1 MRRFLI
7 FDANSLIYRCYHALP
22 PLNAPDGA
30 PVNAIYGLAN
40 ILLKMWREGRPDFAA
55 AMFDRPEPT
64 FREEKYKAY
73 KAERP
78 SMPDDLVP
86 QIPRTKE
93 LFELFGIRTFDLKT
107 YEADDLIGTLVEK
120 FKKEKDVQFVIF
132 SGDADE
138 FQLVDDGRVVVEMF
152 KKGISETAVY
162 NTQAV
167 LERYGVSPAQFVD
180 YKGLVGD
187 PSDNIPG
194 ISGIGPKTAAELL
207 REYGSIEGI
216 YMKISPTTR
225 GFAKLEGKKNDA
237 LFSKELATIRRDA
250 PIEFGALS
258 ELAVPPLDRE
268 KLVAEFSR
276 LGFQSIVKRLAAS
289 PVPAREQNEAP
300 EAKRAQQL
308 DEKNLLFI
316 EGAPS
321 ALSDKELA
329 SKKVK
334 IGFEFKEGLKALW
347 RSGRDMAPPYA
358 DLGVGLWLLDSD
370 LKDYRPETVGQ
381 KFFRESWSGTAE
393 ELKRAYRFLLTELDR
408 NGLRRIFE
416 ELEMPLLRVLAEM
429 ERRGIRLERA
439 RLRVLQS
446 ELDRE
451 LAEIVR
457 TIYALA
463 GQAVNLNSPK
473 QLSALLFDKLG
484 LVPTGIKKMKSGAR
498 ATDIETLESLKGV
511 HPIVEQLIRYREL
524 FKVKSTY
531 VEPTLK
537 LLDKE
542 GRLHT
547 VFVQTG
553 TATGRLSSR
562 EPNLQNIP
570 QETVWAKKLRESFV
584 AEKGFSLVAFDY
596 SQIELRVLADVT
608 QDPLLLEAFRR
619 GEDVHILTA
628 SKVFKKSLGDVLP
641 AERRLAKTL
650 NFGIIFGMGA
660 DAFGKTAGIP
670 REEARKLIE
679 EYFLTFKGVRAW
691 HEEIKE
697 KARQGGAVTTKTG
710 RRRVFSAQAAFSPRL
725 QAEIDRMAI
734 NMPIQGYEADI
745 VKQAMLDVRDELM
758 RRGLWDKEARLLLS
772 IHDELLFEIADD
784 IIKKIVPA
792 VRERMERAAV
802 LAVPLIVTV
811 RSGPSWGELEPY
823 R

>member
-1 MRRFLI
+1 MKRFLI

-22 PLNAPDGA
+22 PMNAPDGA
-30 PVNAIYGLAN
+30 PVNAVYGLAN

-64 FREEKYKAY
+64 FREEKYKEY
-73 KAERP
+73 KAQRP
-78 SMPDDLVP
+78 PMPDDLAP
-86 QIPRTKE
+86 QIPRTRE
-93 LFELFGIRTFDLKT
+93 LFELFGVRAFDLKS

-120 FKKEKDVQFVIF
+120 FKKEKGVQFVIF

-138 FQLVDDGRVVVEMF
+138 FQLVDGGRVVVEMF
-152 KKGISETAVY
+152 KKGVSELATYDAAAVK
-162 NTQAV
+162 
-167 LERYGVSPAQFVD
+167 ERYGVTPEQFAD

-187 PSDNIPG
+187 TSDNIPG
-194 ISGIGPKTAAELL
+194 LPGVGPKTAAELL
-207 REYGSIEGI
+207 QSYGSIEGM
-216 YMKISPTTR
+216 YRKISPATR

-250 PIEFGALS
+250 PIEFGSLS
-258 ELAVPPLDRE
+258 ELAVPPLDQD

-276 LGFQSIVKRLAAS
+276 LGFQSIVKRLAA
-289 PVPAREQNEAP
+289 PPAPSLEKKEEPHAIARV
-300 EAKRAQQL
+300 QL
-308 DEKNLLFI
+308 DLKNLLFI
-316 EGAPS
+316 EAVPL
-321 ALSDKELA
+321 ALSDQTLA
-329 SKKVK
+329 SKKIK
-334 IGFEFKEGLKALW
+334 IGFDLKEVLKALW
-347 RSGRDMAPPYA
+347 RAGRDMAPPYA
-358 DLGVGLWLLDSD
+358 DLGVGFWLLDSD
-370 LKDYRPETVGQ
+370 LKDYRSETIGRR
-381 KFFRESWSGTAE
+381 FFRESWSGTPE
-393 ELKRAYRFLLTELDR
+393 ELRRAYAFLLGELEA

-416 ELEMPLLRVLAEM
+416 EVEMPLLRILAEM
-429 ERRGIRLERA
+429 ERRGIQVRPE
-439 RLRVLQS
+439 RLRALRL

-451 LAEIVR
+451 LAERIR
-457 TIYALA
+457 TIYAAA

-484 LVPTGIKKMKSGAR
+484 LASKGVKRTKSGAR
-498 ATDIETLESLKGV
+498 TTDSEALETLRGA
-511 HPIVEQLIRYREL
+511 HPIVGELIRYREL
-524 FKVKSTY
+524 FKVRSTY
-531 VEPTLK
+531 VEPIEK
-537 LLDKE
+537 LLDTK

-570 QETVWAKKLRESFV
+570 QETVWAKKLRESFT

-608 QDPLLLEAFRR
+608 QDPLLLEAFRK
-619 GEDVHILTA
+619 GEDIHRLTA
-628 SKVFKKSLGDVLP
+628 SKVFKKELGDVVP

-679 EYFLTFKGVRAW
+679 EYFETFKGVRAW

-697 KARQGGAVTTKTG
+697 KARLEGIVTTKTG

-745 VKQAMLDVRDELM
+745 LKQAMLDVHAELVK
-758 RRGLWDKEARLLLS
+758 RGVWDKKARLLLS

-784 IIKKIVPA
+784 MMEKIVPA
-792 VRERMERAAV
+792 IRYGMERAAV
-802 LAVPLIVTV
+802 LSVPLVVLTS
-811 RSGPSWGELEPY
+811 SGPSWGELVPY